1 MSRHRNVRS
10 MNIDDEYDGY
20 DDVYG
25 HSVEESYCVSPG
37 TVAQFTFNRDAEP
50 SLSSFITESK
60 IPEEDESD
68 SENDQSLNDSGQF
81 HKPQLSDTQQAQ
93 LNSCLEEMRNIIG
106 DSVPEHTMVDAVVK
120 SDFNLEKALDQVLN
134 KADAPKSQ
142 RIPRERRRDSDEE
155 LNFNTDTISIIKASS
170 SSAPDEFGA
179 CLFQPSDE
187 MRDITMLPRMK
198 PIRPPPGFVKPPP
211 GFAGPPPGFHA
222 LGIQR
227 DMAAG
232 QPMNAFEFSTCKI
245 KESNVSK
252 DNPTTTLTSLSNL
265 EQFTDGLSKFLPI
278 IGSIGKENIP
288 KICSGVNIE
297 CSGSS
302 KDESNISSA
311 GLNKFSIPPVNLDL
325 STRQHNTKADQNNE
339 SHSKPKVQGRST
351 VKSDFTLGEPPVI
364 KTVDTSTKVE
374 DGVARITFS
383 SKEKS
388 PMTFFIGESVQDS
401 SDTEVPSFETQAK
414 QVASAPTLTISD
426 GNNVNNR
433 TRSPDCRAD
442 STGQR
447 SETTIPKSASKSKQ
461 IERVDLAKEI
471 EKRKGGKENINL
483 VVIGHVDAGKS
494 TLMGH
499 LLYQLG
505 CVSKKAMHKYEQE
518 SKKLGKASF
527 AYAWV
532 LDETEEERTRGVTMD
547 VAQTRFE
554 TPNRQINLMDAPGHK
569 DFIPNMIT
577 GAAQADVAILVVN
590 GTRGEFETGFEAGGQ
605 TREHALLVRSL
616 GVLQIVVAVNKMDT
630 VEWSQD
636 RYNDIVKKLSHF
648 LKQAGFKESDITYVP
663 CSGLGGENLTK
674 CQDEKLKQW
683 YSGPT
688 LVDQIDKFRPPERPV
703 EKPFRMCVADVYKG
717 MTSGFAISGKVEAGY
732 VQNGDRLLI
741 MPIGESAYVK
751 SVTVDEEP
759 VSCALAGE
767 YASVTVFGTE
777 MEKVNIGSMV
787 CDPINPIK
795 CATRIQGRI
804 VVFNIDVPLTKG
816 FPLVF
821 HYQTRSEPAHIRKIV
836 SQLHKSTG
844 EVVKKNPRCLT
855 KNSNA
860 VVEVEVNRP
869 ICIEL
874 FSDYKDLGR
883 FMLRYGGSTIAAG
896 LVTQILDKPA

>member
-142 RIPRERRRDSDEE
+142 RIPRERRRDS
-155 LNFNTDTISIIKASS
+155 
-170 SSAPDEFGA
+170 
-179 CLFQPSDE
+179 
-187 MRDITMLPRMK
+187 
-198 PIRPPPGFVKPPP
+198 
-211 GFAGPPPGFHA
+211 
-222 LGIQR
+222 
-227 DMAAG
+227 
-232 QPMNAFEFSTCKI
+232 
-245 KESNVSK
+245 
-252 DNPTTTLTSLSNL
+252 
-265 EQFTDGLSKFLPI
+265 
-278 IGSIGKENIP
+278 
-288 KICSGVNIE
+288 
-297 CSGSS
+297 
-302 KDESNISSA
+302 
-311 GLNKFSIPPVNLDL
+311 
-325 STRQHNTKADQNNE
+325 
-339 SHSKPKVQGRST
+339 GRST

-447 SETTIPKSASKSKQ
+447 SETTIPKSASKTSLADMRRGSKQ